1 MDTLLG
7 NADGA
12 FGDIYATG
20 IIFPYILAQIM
31 ATPGTNKESDKWNK
45 RYQAKGQ
52 TVGTE
57 NLSPAYVLHEFQHL
71 LPVEGLALD
80 LASGLGANA
89 LFLAQHNLQA
99 HAWDISSVAIE
110 KLNAAAKS
118 LDLNLNTE
126 VRDIVAKPP
135 EENSFDVIVVSHF
148 LDRRIMPDIIAALR
162 QNGLLFYQTF
172 TKARTQESG
181 PTNET
186 YRLDKNEL
194 LSLCEDLDV
203 IVYRE
208 EGLIGDTDSGFRNE
222 AIFIGQ
228 CKSDSVTSV

>member
-1 MDTLLG
+1 
-7 NADGA
+7 
-12 FGDIYATG
+12 
-20 IIFPYILAQIM
+20 M
-31 ATPGTNKESDKWNK
+31 AAPVTNKESDKWNE

-52 TVGTE
+52 IVGAA
-57 NLSPAYVLHEFQHL
+57 NLSPAYVLREFQHL
-71 LPVEGLALD
+71 LPVEGVALD

-118 LDLNLNTE
+118 LHLNLNTE
-126 VRDIVAKPP
+126 VRDVVAKPP

-148 LDRRIMPDIIAALR
+148 LDRKIMPDIIAALR

-172 TKARTQESG
+172 TKARARKSG

-186 YRLDKNEL
+186 YRLGKNEL

-208 EGLIGDTDSGFRNE
+208 EGLIGDSDSGFRNE

-228 CKSDSVTSV
+228 RS

>member
-1 MDTLLG
+1 
-7 NADGA
+7 
-12 FGDIYATG
+12 
-20 IIFPYILAQIM
+20 M
-31 ATPGTNKESDKWNK
+31 AIPGSNKESDKWNE
-45 RYQAKGQ
+45 RYQSKGQ
-52 TVGTE
+52 TVGAA

-89 LFLAQHNLQA
+89 LFLAQHNLQT

-126 VRDIVAKPP
+126 VRDVVAKPP
-135 EENSFDVIVVSHF
+135 KENSFDVIVVSHF
-148 LDRRIMPDIIAALR
+148 LDRQIMPDIIAALR
-162 QNGLLFYQTF
+162 KNGLLFYQTF
-172 TKARTQESG
+172 TKAYVQESG

-186 YRLDKNEL
+186 FRLGKNEL

-228 CKSDSVTSV
+228 HN

>member
-1 MDTLLG
+1 MSNTKTD
-7 NADGA
+7 ND
-12 FGDIYATG
+12 
-20 IIFPYILAQIM
+20 
-31 ATPGTNKESDKWNK
+31 SDKWDAI
-45 RYQAKGQ
+45 YQSKQQNGE
-52 TVGTE
+52 TKKLT
-57 NLSPAYVLHEFQHL
+57 PAYILQEFHHL
-71 LPVEGLALD
+71 LPAQGKALD

-118 LDLNLNTE
+118 LDLNLITE
-126 VRDIVAKPP
+126 IRDIVAKPP

-148 LDRRIMPDIIAALR
+148 LDRKIMPDIIAALR

-172 TKARTQESG
+172 TKVRARKSG

-186 YRLDKNEL
+186 YRLGKNEL
-194 LSLCEDLDV
+194 LILCEDLDV

-208 EGLIGDTDSGFRNE
+208 EGLIGDSDSGFRNE

-228 CKSDSVTSV
+228 RS

>member
-1 MDTLLG
+1 
-7 NADGA
+7 
-12 FGDIYATG
+12 
-20 IIFPYILAQIM
+20 M
-31 ATPGTNKESDKWNK
+31 ASPGSNKESDKWNE
-45 RYQAKGQ
+45 RYQSKGQ
-52 TVGTE
+52 TVATA

-89 LFLAQHNLQA
+89 LFLAQHNLQT

-126 VRDIVAKPP
+126 VRDIVARPP
-135 EENSFDVIVVSHF
+135 EKNSFDVIVVSHF
-148 LDRRIMPDIIAALR
+148 LDRQIMPDIIAALR
-162 QNGLLFYQTF
+162 KNGLLFYQTL
-172 TKARTQESG
+172 TRAYVQESS
-181 PTNET
+181 PINET
-186 YRLDKNEL
+186 FRLGKNEL

-228 CKSDSVTSV
+228 HN